1 MGAAIDI
8 VIEKSPVLSSPEHV
22 FSYSGFSIDL
32 FLHTVLAVISRNAD
46 SGRSRCDPAP
56 HRVSG
61 EKRPFRVEFD
71 PKSMCLERLLSLCLQ
86 ARQLSCERDDR
97 SLFTGLD
104 LDIRSG
110 EIVRIEGP
118 NGSGKTSLLKI
129 LSGQLSDYQGELFW
143 NGAPMKR
150 VREHFLANL
159 LYLGHA
165 PGIKAGLS
173 PLENLAW
180 YQALSGEQNAG
191 GHSED
196 QRLDALEQVGLAGF
210 EDVPAGQL
218 SAGQQRRVALAR
230 LTLSPRALWILD
242 EPFTAIDRHGVAAL
256 ERQLTMHA
264 QAGGCVVVTTHHALT
279 ASPLL
284 RRIALG

>member
-1 MGAAIDI
+1 M
-8 VIEKSPVLSSPEHV
+8 
-22 FSYSGFSIDL
+22 
-32 FLHTVLAVISRNAD
+32 
-46 SGRSRCDPAP
+46 
-56 HRVSG
+56 
-61 EKRPFRVEFD
+61 
-71 PKSMCLERLLSLCLQ
+71 SLCLQ
-86 ARQLSCERDDR
+86 ARQLACERDDR
-97 SLFTGLD
+97 WLFQGLD

-143 NGAPMKR
+143 NGAAMNDA
-150 VREHFLANL
+150 REHFLANL

-165 PGIKAGLS
+165 PGIKSGLS

-180 YQALSGEQNAG
+180 YQALSGESNEESSGAN
-191 GHSED
+191 GHEE
-196 QRLDALEQVGLAGF
+196 QRLDALERVGLAGF

-230 LTLSPRALWILD
+230 LTLTPRALWVLD
-242 EPFTAIDRHGVAAL
+242 EPFTAIDRHGVADL
-256 ERQLTMHA
+256 ERQLVAHA
-264 QAGGCVVVTTHHALT
+264 QSGGCVLVTTHHELT

>member
-1 MGAAIDI
+1 M
-8 VIEKSPVLSSPEHV
+8 
-22 FSYSGFSIDL
+22 
-32 FLHTVLAVISRNAD
+32 
-46 SGRSRCDPAP
+46 
-56 HRVSG
+56 
-61 EKRPFRVEFD
+61 
-71 PKSMCLERLLSLCLQ
+71 SLCLQ
-86 ARQLSCERDDR
+86 ARQLACERDDR
-97 SLFTGLD
+97 WLFQGLD

-143 NGAPMKR
+143 NGAAMKE

-180 YQALSGEQNAG
+180 YQALSGASSHDDG
-191 GHSED
+191 SEE
-196 QRLDALEQVGLAGF
+196 QRLDALEKVGLAGF

-230 LTLSPRALWILD
+230 LKLTPRALWVLD

-256 ERQLTMHA
+256 EKQLIDHA
-264 QAGGCVVVTTHHALT
+264 QAGGCVLVTTHHALT

-284 RRIALG
+284 RHIALG